1 MTWIPVALRK
11 HVVSLGLQMMG
22 EDYPNVGKISLTY
35 FMNIC

>member
-22 EDYPNVGKISLTY
+22 EDYPNVGNIYPNY
-35 FMNIC
+35 FMNVR